1 MEPCLMPAIRLQHA
15 TTPKDLIPLRHLLQ
29 LYMYDF
35 SVFWEDDDLDA
46 HVDHQ
51 GLYDAGIDLES
62 YLDTSTRWAHLVWS
76 GEWLAGFAL
85 LRAETVLRPAPGR
98 YIEEFFIMQRY
109 RHKGL
114 GRAAATRLFNSYRG
128 YWEISEIGS
137 NLPAQNFWRRVL
149 SGYTA
154 NRYEEL
160 TTHEDGM
167 PIVWQ
172 TFDSS
177 TWE

>member
-1 MEPCLMPAIRLQHA
+1 MPAIRLQHA
-15 TTPKDLIPLRHLLQ
+15 TTKKDLIPLRHLLQ

-46 HVDHQ
+46 HVDHE
-51 GLYDAGIDLES
+51 GLFDAGIDLDS
-62 YLDTSTRWAHLVWS
+62 YLNTSARWAHLVWN
-76 GEWLAGFAL
+76 GEWLVGFAM

-114 GRAAATRLFNSYRG
+114 GRAVATRLFNSYRG